1 MFLEKS
7 DSFEKIIYLTRWII
21 LSFYLYPVVQI
32 YQKAKNMPWTSKDQ
46 KIDKFQQLVKHS
58 FFFSFILYDLTF
70 FPVDSL

>member
-32 YQKAKNMPWTSKDQ
+32 YQKAKNTPWTSKDQ
-46 KIDKFQQLVKHS
+46 KIDEFQQLVKHS
-58 FFFSFILYDLTF
+58 FFFSLF
-70 FPVDSL
+70 FMI